1 MIRKVPF
8 NWNFSIEKRRL
19 VPPDTLGFSI
29 RRYATF
35 ICVFVYDTGWVVAKP
50 RLCSA
55 NKEAPRKDGMS
66 VCVFKNSIYIHFAS
80 SALTMGSCPSTL
92 LSFL

>member
-8 NWNFSIEKRRL
+8 NWNFSIEKRRP

-50 RLCSA
+50 RTLQCKQRGA
-55 NKEAPRKDGMS
+55 QKGWNEG
-66 VCVFKNSIYIHFAS
+66 VC
-80 SALTMGSCPSTL
+80 L
-92 LSFL
+92 